1 MNNVSYHSFSIKNSQ
16 KMKVLIPNIGSTSFK
31 YRLIEM
37 PDDGARGETVLA
49 QGRVE
54 RIGQPGGECA
64 DYHVAIHKCLS
75 EIAGPGK
82 PLKSLSEIGA
92 VGFKAV
98 HTGPLNTPQ
107 IIDDALLAAMEE
119 FSFMAPAH
127 NPPYIAAIRAF
138 EQELP
143 GTPLVA
149 VMEPFPYRFMDEAS
163 TTYAVPYEWR
173 TEHGIRRYGF
183 HGASHRSANER
194 AQTLLG
200 RPDVPRIDLRHIS
213 CHLGGSSSVAA
224 FKKGVAVD
232 TSMGASPQSGLPQN
246 NRVGDIDVFAV
257 LHMMKKLGLG
267 PDEMAKLLGSQS
279 GLAGISGTSGDL
291 RDLEEAAAKGSARA
305 RLALDVFVR
314 AIRHYVGAYL
324 LELGGVDVITFSGG
338 IGENS
343 AAIRAAVLK
352 GMAPFGVEL
361 DEEKNAEMKGEG
373 EISTL
378 RSLVKVLV
386 IPANEESILAR
397 ETVAVVMKNRER
409 GTGNREQVAVARCD

>member
-1 MNNVSYHSFSIKNSQ
+1 MI
-16 KMKVLIPNIGSTSFK
+16 VLIPNIGSTSFK
-31 YRLIEM
+31 YRLVEIA
-37 PDDGARGETVLA
+37 DDAAASEKVLA

-54 RIGQPGGECA
+54 RIGQPGGECC
-64 DYHVAIHKCLS
+64 DYSVAIRKCLS

-82 PLKSLSEIGA
+82 ALASLSEIDA

-98 HTGPLNTPQ
+98 HTGPLNVPQ

-127 NPPYIAAIRAF
+127 NPPYISAMKAF

-143 GTPLVA
+143 GVPLVA

-194 AQTLLG
+194 AQALLG
-200 RPDVPRIDLRHIS
+200 RKDLRHIS
-213 CHLGGSSSVAA
+213 CHLGGSSSVTA
-224 FKKGVAVD
+224 FCKGVAID

-267 PDEMAKLLGSQS
+267 PDEMAKLLGSRS

-291 RDLEEAAAKGSARA
+291 RDLEDAAAKGSARA
-305 RLALDVFVR
+305 KLALDVFVR

-324 LELGGVDVITFSGG
+324 LELGGLDVITFSGG

-352 GMAPFGVEL
+352 GLLPFGIEL
-361 DEEKNAEMKGEG
+361 DDEANQSIKGEG

-378 RSLVKVLV
+378 RSIVKVLV

-397 ETVAVVMKNRER
+397 ETVGVVKKT
-409 GTGNREQVAVARCD
+409 GTKGLRD

>member
-1 MNNVSYHSFSIKNSQ
+1 
-16 KMKVLIPNIGSTSFK
+16 MKVLIPNIGSTSFK
-31 YRLIEM
+31 YRLVEISDK
-37 PDDGARGETVLA
+37 PAAGETVLA

-54 RIGQPGGECA
+54 RVGQPGGECA
-64 DYHVAIHKCLS
+64 DCSAAIRKCLG

-92 VGFKAV
+92 VGFKVV
-98 HTGPLNTPQ
+98 HAGPLNTPQ

-127 NPPYIAAIRAF
+127 NPPYIAAIEAF
-138 EQELP
+138 EGELP
-143 GTPLVA
+143 GVPLVA

-163 TTYAVPYEWR
+163 TTYAVPYAWR

-200 RPDVPRIDLRHIS
+200 RPDLPRIDLRHIS

-267 PDEMAKLLGSQS
+267 PDEMATLLGSQS

-314 AIRHYVGAYL
+314 AIRHYVGAFL
-324 LELGGVDVITFSGG
+324 LELGGLDVITFSGG

-352 GMAPFGVEL
+352 GLVPFGVEL
-361 DEEKNAEMKGEG
+361 DEEKNAEIKGEG
-373 EISTL
+373 EISTM
-378 RSLVKVLV
+378 RSMVKVLV
-386 IPANEESILAR
+386 IPANEEAILAR
-397 ETVAVVMKNRER
+397 ETVAVVMKSREQ
-409 GTGNREQVAVARCD
+409 GSGNRDQMLAVS

>member
-1 MNNVSYHSFSIKNSQ
+1 MI
-16 KMKVLIPNIGSTSFK
+16 VLIPNIGSTSFK
-31 YRLIEM
+31 YRLLEM
-37 PDDGARGETVLA
+37 PEMDDPAAGETVLA

-64 DYHVAIHKCLS
+64 DYPTAIRKCLA
-75 EIAGPGK
+75 ELIAGPGK

-98 HTGPLNTPQ
+98 HTGPLNAPQ
-107 IIDDALLAAMEE
+107 VVDDKFLASMEE
-119 FSFMAPAH
+119 FCFLAPAH
-127 NPPYIAAIRAF
+127 NPPYIAAMKAF
-138 EQELP
+138 RQELP
-143 GTPLVA
+143 GVPLVA

-163 TTYAVPYEWR
+163 TTYAVPYAWR

-183 HGASHRSANER
+183 HGASHRSASER
-194 AQTLLG
+194 TQAALG
-200 RPDVPRIDLRHIS
+200 RPGLPRIDLRHIS

-224 FKKGVAVD
+224 FRKGVAIEV
-232 TSMGASPQSGLPQN
+232 SMGASPQSGLPQS

-257 LHMMKKLGLG
+257 LHMMKKLGVG
-267 PDEMAKLLGSQS
+267 PDEMAKLLGAES

-291 RDLEEAAAKGSARA
+291 RDLEEAAAKGSSRA
-305 RLALDVFVR
+305 QLALDVFVH
-314 AIRHYVGAYL
+314 AIRHYVGAFM

-352 GMAPFGVEL
+352 RLLAFGVEL
-361 DEEKNAEMKGEG
+361 DEEQNAAIKGEG

-378 RSLVKVLV
+378 RSAVKVLV
-386 IPANEESILAR
+386 VPANEESIVAR
-397 ETVAVVMKNRER
+397 ETVGVVKKS
-409 GTGNREQVAVARCD
+409 REQAAVAG